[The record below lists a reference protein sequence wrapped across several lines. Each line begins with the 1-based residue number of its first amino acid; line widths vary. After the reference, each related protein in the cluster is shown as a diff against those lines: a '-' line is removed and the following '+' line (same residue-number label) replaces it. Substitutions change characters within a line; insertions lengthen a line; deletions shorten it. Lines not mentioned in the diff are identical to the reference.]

1 MQKHIPVLL
10 KEVIEFLQPQK
21 NQNFIDATLGMG
33 GYSREILLNTE
44 PKGALLGIDCDK
56 ESLAL
61 ASQNLAEFKNR
72 CKLALGNFNNLSE
85 IIQKNNFKN
94 ISGIVFD
101 LGISSV
107 QLSEKEYGL
116 TFAQDAPLNMSLSG
130 EGYNAEDIINSCSQ
144 DNLADILYKNG
155 NIFASRKFAKKIVEY
170 RRKKRIITTFDL
182 INAIG
187 IKNPKILAPIFQS
200 FRIEVNQEFKNLIN
214 VLPQAFNAVDVGGRV
229 VIISYH
235 SGEDRI
241 VKNFLKLNTKNIKII
256 TKKPITPT
264 LEEIKNNPRS
274 RSAKLR
280 VGERLC

>member
-107 QLSEKEYGL
+107 QLSQEKYGL
-116 TFAQDAPLNMSLSG
+116 TFSKNAPLNMSLSG
-130 EGYNAEDIINSCSQ
+130 KGYNAEDIINGYSQ
-144 DNLADILYKNG
+144 EDLADILYNNG
-155 NIFASRKFAKKIVEY
+155 NIYASRKFAKKIVDY
-170 RRKKRIITTFDL
+170 RKKKRIITTFDL
-182 INAIG
+182 VEAIG
-187 IKNPKILAPIFQS
+187 TKNPKILAPIFQS
-200 FRIEVNQEFKNLIN
+200 FRIEVNQEFKNLEN
-214 VLPQAFNAVDVGGRV
+214 VLPQAFCNIKKGGRV

-241 VKNFLKLNTKNIKII
+241 VKNFLKSNSQTIKIL
-256 TKKPITPT
+256 TKKPVTPT
-264 LEEIKNNPRS
+264 FEEIKFNPRS

-280 VGERLC
+280 VGEKIC